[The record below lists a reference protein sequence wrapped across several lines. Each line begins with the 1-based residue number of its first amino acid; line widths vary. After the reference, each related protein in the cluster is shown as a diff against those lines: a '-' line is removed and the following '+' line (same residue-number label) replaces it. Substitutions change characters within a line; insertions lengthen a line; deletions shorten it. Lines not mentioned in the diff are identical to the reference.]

1 MSGMVEAA
9 ELEENRSQEINL
21 NCSVISVIFESVGLA
36 ELLSKMLLLMYK
48 WSIKNSKMIYWNW
61 KVIIDKA
68 LESSR
73 AATTAGQP
81 LTLSPSHV
89 ATTPTRR
96 RVLGADALSDLL
108 TSEPSSPHSRRP
120 SALASASDAG
130 KGSAVDTTW
139 DPYAVVAPPLRFTA
153 SVALAGNNTDAL
165 TPSFS
170 IPVKI
175 GMDTLAMTYFD
186 DSDTSQVY
194 DLRLQ
199 MTRLKQA
206 SGSLEKFYLDLQGL
220 WREIDIRRPN
230 LMECPGDIQRY
241 NSLVQEDRVCLFLD
255 GLDDH
260 LDNIRS
266 DILQLQ
272 LLSNPGSRSGPRVPP
287 HVGSQSSSGRRTG
300 PTTKAL
306 PCSHYGRVKHSRD
319 NYFKLHGYPNW
330 WHDLQAH
337 KRKDSS
343 GQGSWS
349 SQASGLSKASL
360 IDERDVGKEDSSF
373 GLMDILT
380 KEIIGRGTKREGL
393 YYMDDF
399 INGDDSEGMTNLE
412 RRLAIEFE
420 MKNLRGLKYFLGIEV
435 ARSKQDIFLSQRKYV
450 LDLLA
455 EVGLLDYKPMDT
467 PIIQNHRLG
476 EYTDQVPI
484 DKGRYYLR
492 NHKNQLQAMGI
503 GHGQSIDG

>member
-1 MSGMVEAA
+1 M
-9 ELEENRSQEINL
+9 
-21 NCSVISVIFESVGLA
+21 VISWLINSMDASLIGNFIRFPTTKSV
-36 ELLSKMLLLMYK
+36 
-48 WSIKNSKMIYWNW
+48 W
-61 KVIIDKA
+61 
-68 LESSR
+68 
-73 AATTAGQP
+73 
-81 LTLSPSHV
+81 
-89 ATTPTRR
+89 
-96 RVLGADALSDLL
+96 DALA
-108 TSEPSSPHSRRP
+108 T
-120 SALASASDAG
+120 
-130 KGSAVDTTW
+130 
-139 DPYAVVAPPLRFTA
+139 
-153 SVALAGNNTDAL
+153 
-165 TPSFS
+165 
-170 IPVKI
+170 
-175 GMDTLAMTYFD
+175 TYFD

-206 SGSLEKFYLDLQGL
+206 GGSLEKFYSDLQGL
-220 WREIDIRRPN
+220 WREIDIRRPYP
-230 LMECPGDIQRY
+230 MEYLGDIQRY
-241 NSLVQEDRVCLFLD
+241 NSLVQEERACLFLD

-272 LLSNPGSRSGPRVPP
+272 LFPTLEQAFAHVRREATRQSVMTNHPASDLHGAGLATRGSRLGPWVPP
-287 HVGSQSSSGRRTG
+287 HVGSQSSSGRRAG
-300 PTTKAL
+300 PTTKGL
-306 PCSHYGRVKHSRD
+306 PCSHCGSVKHSRD
-319 NYFKLHGYPNW
+319 NCFKLHGYPNW

-349 SQASGLSKASL
+349 SQAGGLSKASL
-360 IDERDVGKEDSSF
+360 VDERDVGKEDSSF

-399 INGDDSEGMTNLE
+399 INGSAHHTSRDDSEGMTNLE

-420 MKNLRGLKYFLGIEV
+420 MKNLKGLKYFLGIEV
-435 ARSKQDIFLSQRKYV
+435 ARSKQDIFFSQRKYV

-455 EVGLLDYKPMDT
+455 EVGLLDCKPVDT
-467 PIIQNHRLG
+467 PIIQNHRLR

-484 DKGRYYLR
+484 DKGRCYLR

-503 GHGQSIDG
+503 SHGQSIDG